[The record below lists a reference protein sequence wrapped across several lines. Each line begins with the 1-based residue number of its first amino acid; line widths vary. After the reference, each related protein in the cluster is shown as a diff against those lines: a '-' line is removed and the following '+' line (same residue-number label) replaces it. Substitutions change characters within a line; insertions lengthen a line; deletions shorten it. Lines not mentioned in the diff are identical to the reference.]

1 VLPSAVAKRSDS
13 GRSGTHVGKASPSLF
28 LVSNWNSVRPFG
40 PCACY
45 LHSRIPSPKAMV
57 VHWVN
62 EFLVKAC
69 TRSVVLQRGT
79 SSLVLGQVHR
89 EHHLFLLRNIRETYT
104 TECDTTLVKLGNV
117 LMLIIFLALTIEL
130 VLGL

>member
-1 VLPSAVAKRSDS
+1 
-13 GRSGTHVGKASPSLF
+13 VGKASPSLS
-28 LVSNWNSVRPFG
+28 LASNWNCVRPFG

-45 LHSRIPSPKAMV
+45 LHSKIPSSKAMV

-69 TRSVVLQRGT
+69 TRSVVLQGGT
-79 SSLVLGQVHR
+79 SSLVFSQVYR
-89 EHHLFLLRNIRETYT
+89 EYHLFLLRNIRETYT

-117 LMLIIFLALTIEL
+117 LMLIIFLAFTI
-130 VLGL
+130 